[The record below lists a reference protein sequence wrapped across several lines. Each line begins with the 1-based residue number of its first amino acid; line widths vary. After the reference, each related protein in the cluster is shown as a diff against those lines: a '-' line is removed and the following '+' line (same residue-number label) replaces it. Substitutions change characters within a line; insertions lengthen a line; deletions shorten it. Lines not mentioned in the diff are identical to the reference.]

1 MRGGARFAD
10 AAAAAAPGAAPRYW
24 SAALQEAA
32 LASFIPWSSLV
43 DERTVLTRGGDY
55 LRCWRLEGI
64 AFETAG
70 ARTIADCHES
80 ACNVLR
86 TLGGGNFVLWTHVV
100 HRRVAESLPA
110 PSEPGFARDLDS
122 QYQARILA
130 RPMMATELFVTLL
143 YRPDADRSARAF
155 GRTRRSQRQVRAA
168 QQAALSELAEKGAM
182 FAGGLRPFGPQAL
195 AAYAHGGAVYS
206 ELAEFLRFLVTGRWQ
221 RVPLV
226 AGSLQRQLAG
236 VRLFFGGSA
245 VEVRE
250 LDDRRFGTLLDILEY
265 PPAAQPGTL
274 DCLLYQDAEFVQTQS
289 FAMLAKRDALRALQ
303 IQQKQLLSSEDLA
316 VSQVEQMTRALDE
329 VADGA
334 LTVGEYHYSLLV
346 WGRDLADTGARA
358 ARLAGALAE
367 QGGVQLAFADLVP
380 DAAYFAQWPGNFAW
394 RAREAKLTSRAFA
407 ALSCNHSFAQGK
419 REGNPW
425 GPALTLLRTPSGT
438 PFYLNLHASPE
449 GEDSQDQKLPGNT
462 FLLGSTG
469 SGKTTLELFLLAQMR
484 RFAPAPRLVLFDVD
498 RGCEIFVR
506 ALRGRYLTLPVGR
519 PTGLNPFEQPPTP
532 AWIRMWEELVTF
544 CVASPAMP
552 LLPRDQA
559 AISAAVRATAALEA
573 RYRRLSA
580 VRQSLPKDSENSL
593 YHRLGRWCRG
603 GPLGWVF
610 DEAPDALAGIAGLPA
625 IGFDYTEF
633 VNDALIRTPIMMY
646 LLQIVES
653 LIDGTRFVYAIAECW
668 KALDDPVFL
677 PFIKYKQ
684 KTIRKQNGIGIF
696 DTQSPDDALRSPIAR
711 AMVEQCVTKICL
723 PNPDAVAADYIEGF
737 GLTIDEYE
745 IVKAL
750 AHGATRRFLV
760 KQNSRSAIA
769 ELDLSG
775 MDDAL
780 LVLSGTT
787 DNVLALDQIRAR
799 AGDDPDAWLP
809 RLREAAQARRA
820 ALRTAQQTAA
830 AVAGSAG
837 KGSK

>member
-1 MRGGARFAD
+1 MRGGAE
-10 AAAAAAPGAAPRYW
+10 AARSGASTVATPRYW
-24 SAALQEAA
+24 SAALTEAP
-32 LASFIPWSSLV
+32 LSSFIPWSSLI
-43 DERTVLTRGGDY
+43 DERTVFTRGGDF
-55 LRCWRLEGI
+55 LRSWRLDGI

-70 ARTIADCHES
+70 AKYIADCHES

-86 TLGGGNFVLWTHVV
+86 TLGGGNFVLWTHAV
-100 HRRVAESLPA
+100 HRQVRQSLPA
-110 PSEPGFARDLDS
+110 PRGPRFAVDLDE
-122 QYQARILA
+122 QYQARIMA
-130 RPMMATELFVTLL
+130 RPMMATELYATLL
-143 YRPDADRSARAF
+143 FRPYTGNAARAF
-155 GRTRRSQRQVRAA
+155 ATVRRTIRQVRAA
-168 QQAALSELAEKGAM
+168 QEAALAELGEKGAI
-182 FAGGLRPFGPQAL
+182 FEGGLRQFRPQPL
-195 AAYAHGGAVYS
+195 ASYEHLGATYS
-206 ELAEFLRFLVTGRWQ
+206 ELAEFLRFLVTGRWRRMPQ
-221 RVPLV
+221 L
-226 AGSLQRQLAG
+226 AGPIHREMAG
-236 VRLFFGGSA
+236 VRLFFGGA
-245 VEVRE
+245 NVEVRE
-250 LDDRRFGTLLDILEY
+250 GQERRFGTLLDILEY
-265 PPAAQPGTL
+265 PPGAQPGTL

-289 FAMLAKRDALRALQ
+289 FSMLAKREALSALQ
-303 IQQKQLLSSEDLA
+303 TQQKQLLSSEDLA

-346 WGRDLADTGARA
+346 WGDNLADAGRRA
-358 ARLAGALAE
+358 AQLSGALAE
-367 QGGVQLAFADLVP
+367 QAGVQLAPVDLVP
-380 DAAYFAQWPGNFAW
+380 DAAYFAQWPGNFQW
-394 RAREAKLTSRAFA
+394 RSREAKLTSRAFA

-425 GPALTLLRTPSGT
+425 GPALTVLRTPSGT
-438 PFYLNLHASPE
+438 PFFLNLHASPE
-449 GEDSQDQKLPGNT
+449 GEDSEDRKLPGNT

-484 RFAPAPRLVLFDVD
+484 RFAPAPRLVIFDVD

-506 ALRGRYLTLPVGR
+506 ALRGRYLTLPIGK
-519 PTGLNPFEQPPTP
+519 PTGLNPFEQKPTQD
-532 AWIRMWEELVTF
+532 WIRLWEELVKF
-544 CVASPAMP
+544 CVRSEAIP
-552 LLPRDQA
+552 LLPRDEA
-559 AISAAVRATAALEA
+559 AISAAVRSTAALDS

-610 DEAPDALAGIAGLPA
+610 DEAPDALAGIEKLPA
-625 IGFDYTEF
+625 IGFDYTEL
-633 VNDALIRTPIMMY
+633 VNDSRIRTPIMMY

-653 LIDGTRFVYAIAECW
+653 LIDGGRFVYSIAECW

-723 PNPDAVAADYIEGF
+723 ANSDAVAADYIDGF
-737 GLTIDEYE
+737 GLTMDEYE
-745 IVKAL
+745 IVKSL
-750 AHGATRRFLV
+750 AHASTRRFLV

-769 ELDLSG
+769 QLDLTG

-787 DNVLALDQIRAR
+787 DNVLLLDEIRSR
-799 AGDDPDAWLP
+799 VGDDPDVWLP
-809 RLREAAQARRA
+809 LLRDAARARRED
-820 ALRTAQQTAA
+820 LRRR
-830 AVAGSAG
+830 
-837 KGSK
+837 